1 MIGWRDAGAQGVFH
15 EEAAALKKPGMV
27 DTFRLTVK
35 HEGVRALYKGLVP
48 NSLKVGNQHRPPLSS
63 AVEVLFIRL
72 MALSNQRGSCPT
84 SSRWFS
90 GL

>member
-1 MIGWRDAGAQGVFH
+1 MIGWRDADAQGVFH

-48 NSLKVGNQHRPPLSS
+48 NSLKVGHQ
-63 AVEVLFIRL
+63 
-72 MALSNQRGSCPT
+72 Q
-84 SSRWFS
+84 
-90 GL
+90 